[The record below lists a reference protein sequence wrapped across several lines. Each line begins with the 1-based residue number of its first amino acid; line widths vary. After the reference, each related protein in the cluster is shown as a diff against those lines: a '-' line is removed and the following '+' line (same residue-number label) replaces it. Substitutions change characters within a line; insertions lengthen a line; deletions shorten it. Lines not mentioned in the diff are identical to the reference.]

1 MDKEK
6 SRRTEELT
14 EKEYER
20 RVAIAHKMLDV
31 QKELLATHKPLKVHS
46 RCMQLASSPDL
57 ELLLP
62 ARKMC
67 RSGKKYESLRMR
79 LLHHTVGLSDE
90 LMEIYLLL
98 VYSYL

>member
-1 MDKEK
+1 MAALIIQSHSVWIRFYDNSLMFFLTSLVYVYLGLKVGNKAADSEMDKEK

-46 RCMQLASSPDL
+46 RCM
-57 ELLLP
+57 
-62 ARKMC
+62 
-67 RSGKKYESLRMR
+67 
-79 LLHHTVGLSDE
+79 HT
-90 LMEIYLLL
+90 
-98 VYSYL
+98 